1 MKQPRPLLLYG
12 LVFLF
17 LIASFTAVLSVVG
30 TLKAWNWLLV
40 FDAGPDP
47 LLQIFKSAFLAL
59 AWATAALLLWFRIR
73 WAARFGSLIT
83 IVNLAWF
90 WFDRLVTTQNPL
102 PFNRQVFW
110 MIAAV
115 LLTGMVLGSLI
126 AIQPYFRPSNN
137 DPEYK
142 PGSSR
147 SKG

>member
-12 LVFLF
+12 LVFLC
-17 LIASFTAVLSVVG
+17 LVASFTAVLTVVG

-40 FDAGPDP
+40 FDAGPAP
-47 LLQIFKSAFLAL
+47 LLQIYKSAFLAL
-59 AWATAALLLWFRIR
+59 AWTAAAFLLWFRVK
-73 WAARFGSLIT
+73 WSPQFGAVIT
-83 IVNLAWF
+83 LVNLAWF
-90 WFDRLVTTQNPL
+90 WFDRLLATQNPL

-110 MIAAV
+110 MIATV
-115 LLTGMVLGSLI
+115 LLTGLVLGSLI
-126 AIQPYFRPSNN
+126 AIQPYIKLSNN